1 MALLKT
7 VKSKRLG
14 SANYELSHKGTAVVI
29 SPNEDLIFIKDE
41 AYDYDTLLPQFDKK
55 LSGGL
60 DVFAGHKDIPTST
73 ALLYNRP
80 TVFCSQNTRWDES
93 PGSNQG
99 VAYFASNSNFSYDR
113 NLDKTDRMNSGSL
126 FKFSD
131 SGSNVHYIITHNQE
145 SGANGYSTLT
155 LVQGSDITNPTNY
168 VIKTDINDKQGDAVA
183 STNHAYLYIPIGVD
197 TTNKFIYL
205 ASSCFRTSYVYHTQS
220 TDIFKVAY
228 TTVPVDGS
236 ITLGTPTHVDLNVFE
251 GNGRYLDSQP
261 SFLVSISSGVAY
273 FLTIVEN
280 EADYWG
286 TSGGSSKLPSTA
298 VKSNKGRY
306 RFTSYNPATQT
317 ATSLADLK
325 GSEGFV
331 GNTDN
336 STEAVSDHLSLQAP
350 SHFEPSPISGES
362 AFKYAYSAGFN
373 ASTGVMSLLSHKWNT
388 STNAYTVSVC
398 SVSFSSGSMT
408 DYITYG
414 QQDDYK
420 NLLTTHRCILTKNGS
435 DYYISVCY
443 TYGSQ
448 DNLAANTAGT
458 LRSLVTFSISSTNF
472 ASLTYH
478 SSTSFPALAVV
489 GLDSDNTSLLS
500 IESSAMKQWSF
511 GGSGF
516 AEASS
521 ESGSFVAGTKD
532 TDSRIFGVAYND
544 SDMASVADITIY
556 DGGTAHKPFNI
567 SLHLISSSL
576 ANTATVEFEDAT
588 ITYAGSNLSK
598 NVLVNAYNTSSARV
612 AKSVKLVITSGN
624 AVFTSNSSTTSTVT
638 TSTSADTSVGLTISG
653 AGMITISASF
663 TL

>member
-7 VKSKRLG
+7 VKAKRSG
-14 SANYELSHKGTAVVI
+14 SADYELSHKGTAVVI

-55 LSGGL
+55 LAGGV
-60 DVFAGHKDIPTST
+60 DVFAGYKDIPTAT
-73 ALLYNRP
+73 ALLYDKP
-80 TVFCSQNTRWDES
+80 VVFCSQNTRWDES

-99 VAYFASNSNFSYDR
+99 ATYFASNSNFSYDR
-113 NLDKTDRMNSGSL
+113 NLDKTARMNNGSL
-126 FKFSD
+126 LKFSD
-131 SGSNVHYIITHNQE
+131 SGGNVHYIATHNQE
-145 SGANGYSTLT
+145 YNASGYSTLT
-155 LVQGSDITNPTNY
+155 LIQGSDITNPTNY
-168 VIKTDINDKQGDAVA
+168 VIKTGITNQQGDTVA
-183 STNHAYLYIPIGVD
+183 STNHAWLYIPIGVD

-205 ASSCFRTSYVYHTQS
+205 TSDCFRSSYAYHTQS

-236 ITLGTPTHVDLNVFE
+236 ITLGTPTHVDLSVFE
-251 GNGRYLDSQP
+251 GNGRFLDSQP
-261 SFLVSISSGVAY
+261 SFLVSIASGTAY

-280 EADYWG
+280 EYDYWG
-286 TSGGSSKLPSTA
+286 TSNSSSKQPSTA
-298 VKSNKGRY
+298 VKSAHKGRY

-325 GSEGFV
+325 GTEGFV

-336 STEAVSDHLSLQAP
+336 ATEAVSDHLSLQAP
-350 SHFEPSPISGES
+350 SHFETSPISGEG

-414 QQDDYK
+414 QQDDPK

-448 DNLAANTAGT
+448 DNLGANTAAT
-458 LRSLVTFSISSTNF
+458 LRNLVTFSISSTNF
-472 ASLTYH
+472 TSLTYH
-478 SSTSFPALAVV
+478 SSTSFPALAVI

-500 IESSAMKQWSF
+500 
-511 GGSGF
+511 
-516 AEASS
+516 
-521 ESGSFVAGTKD
+521 
-532 TDSRIFGVAYND
+532 
-544 SDMASVADITIY
+544 
-556 DGGTAHKPFNI
+556 
-567 SLHLISSSL
+567 
-576 ANTATVEFEDAT
+576 
-588 ITYAGSNLSK
+588 
-598 NVLVNAYNTSSARV
+598 
-612 AKSVKLVITSGN
+612 
-624 AVFTSNSSTTSTVT
+624 
-638 TSTSADTSVGLTISG
+638 
-653 AGMITISASF
+653 
-663 TL
+663 